1 MQTRLL
7 VHQSACTVLV
17 IAIGEDKYMWVN
29 LGDVTDEKESTL
41 KFLEKVK
48 ICQMQ
53 EGRHRALLQKNI
65 FVMIARLECILLR
78 QM

>member
-17 IAIGEDKYMWVN
+17 IAIGEVKYMWVN

-48 ICQMQ
+48 IAKCKKAGT
-53 EGRHRALLQKNI
+53 EPYCRKISLS
-65 FVMIARLECILLR
+65 
-78 QM
+78 